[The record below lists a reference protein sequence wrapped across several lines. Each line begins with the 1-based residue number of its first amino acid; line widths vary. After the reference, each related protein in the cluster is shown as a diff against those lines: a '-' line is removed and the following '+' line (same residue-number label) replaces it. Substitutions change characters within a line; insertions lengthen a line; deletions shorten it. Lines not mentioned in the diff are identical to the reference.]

1 MAEDQTKATEA
12 GQTAEEAAG
21 NGVDG
26 GLLHPES
33 TGVRPGLQTV
43 SIVCGACVYITV
55 CCLYSNTL
63 IYLCIY
69 CLRLFGI
76 TPIKL

>member
-26 GLLHPES
+26 GLLHPEP
-33 TGVRPGLQTV
+33 TGV
-43 SIVCGACVYITV
+43 
-55 CCLYSNTL
+55 
-63 IYLCIY
+63 
-69 CLRLFGI
+69 
-76 TPIKL
+76 